1 MYTGSISGFLGENIT
16 FTAEAIFPT
25 VKPAGI
31 ISINNYEING
41 FGDMYD
47 TLDNIKFNTLTVDEN
62 DATISYTIDAIKVI
76 SKIEDDIV
84 LPSTITSIASYFYGG
99 RSITGLGITKIN
111 DYAFGYH
118 FLHIEYFKNNIIS
131 VNVAEN
137 CDIGAFAF
145 YRCTKLTSMSLMNG
159 TIREGAF
166 AECYNLTTLKFGKD
180 VVIFEDKHT
189 LEPLPAFYISS
200 NSAVFPVYTT
210 IIGKYSQVLDYEWL
224 RSGRII
230 REKIENYKL
239 VFQNHYNA
247 FVGIDIESYSD
258 GQVKICINDSTKTAR
273 LIEDIK
279 TKYTGLCVV
288 VDDKI
293 YQFMDKIAVD

>member
-1 MYTGSISGFLGENIT
+1 MYIGRISGFLGDNIT

-25 VKPAGI
+25 VKPASI

-62 DATISYTIDAIKVI
+62 DATISYTI
-76 SKIEDDIV
+76 
-84 LPSTITSIASYFYGG
+84 TSIASYFYGG
-99 RSITGLGITKIN
+99 RSSTGLGITKIN

-118 FLHIEYFKNNIIS
+118 FLHIEYFKNDIIS

-159 TIREGAF
+159 TVREGAF

-200 NSAVFPVYTT
+200 SSAVFPVYTT
-210 IIGKYSQVLDYEWL
+210 IIGKYNQVLDYEWL

-247 FVGIDIESYSD
+247 FVGIDIEDYSD

-288 VDDKI
+288 VDYKR
-293 YQFMDKIAVD
+293 YQFMDKIAVE